1 MRTLV
6 GTTGTRRARTGAGN
20 SSSAAASPA
29 IAGLGVSSRRNK
41 SYGIL
46 KRTWDWTFA
55 ILFAGKVNSFKGT
68 FASFKYRRNPS
79 SLGSKN
85 IKLFPTLPARAVRPT
100 RWM

>member
-1 MRTLV
+1 MTHTP
-6 GTTGTRRARTGAGN
+6 GGMTGTRRARTGAGN

-29 IAGLGVSSRRNK
+29 IVERDVNSKHNRWREMR
-41 SYGIL
+41 
-46 KRTWDWTFA
+46 KRTCDWTFA

-68 FASFKYRRNPS
+68 FASFRYRRNPS

-100 RWM
+100 R